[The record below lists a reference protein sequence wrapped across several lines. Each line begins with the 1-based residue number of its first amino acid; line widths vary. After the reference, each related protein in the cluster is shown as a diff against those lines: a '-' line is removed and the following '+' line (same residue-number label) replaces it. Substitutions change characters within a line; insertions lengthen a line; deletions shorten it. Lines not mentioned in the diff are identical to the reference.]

1 MTEFYKIC
9 IVLEHCIPRLCNG
22 STSDSGSDCGG
33 SNPPWGTKR
42 GCPER
47 IIAVVNI
54 IWQLSSLRTA
64 SFFWPLRI
72 TASTADSHSV
82 NRSSILLGAIDN
94 NFETALIRCCFFI
107 LNESPRIELRSE
119 RFWNCEQCAAFL
131 LSNYPNRLK
140 YDIIVSMNKNGNE
153 ENPALLESYDELC
166 GLLLKIKDKNELKSV
181 FNCLFTP
188 NERRDF
194 AERWQVVKELKAG
207 TTQREIARKYN
218 MSLCK
223 ITRGSKELQK
233 SGSGFLRLLELL
245 KD

>member
-82 NRSSILLGAIDN
+82 NRSSILLGAIN
-94 NFETALIRCCFFI
+94 NSLKQHWFWCCFFV
-107 LNESPRIELRSE
+107 LNETPGIELRKE
-119 RFWNCEQCAAFL
+119 RFWNCEQCGAIPKFSAREGGKSECRRRRRRKQEVFDCRASILLGAINNNFETALVLVLFFL
-131 LSNYPNRLK
+131 
-140 YDIIVSMNKNGNE
+140 
-153 ENPALLESYDELC
+153 
-166 GLLLKIKDKNELKSV
+166 
-181 FNCLFTP
+181 F
-188 NERRDF
+188 
-194 AERWQVVKELKAG
+194 
-207 TTQREIARKYN
+207 
-218 MSLCK
+218 
-223 ITRGSKELQK
+223 
-233 SGSGFLRLLELL
+233 
-245 KD
+245 

>member
-82 NRSSILLGAIDN
+82 NRSSILLGAIN
-94 NFETALIRCCFFI
+94 NSFETALVLVLFFLFKI
-107 LNESPRIELRSE
+107 NRRESNCGRSGCKKASSAQRFCNLPPRMAAKATVDGAEGENRRFSTVALRFS
-119 RFWNCEQCAAFL
+119 
-131 LSNYPNRLK
+131 
-140 YDIIVSMNKNGNE
+140 
-153 ENPALLESYDELC
+153 
-166 GLLLKIKDKNELKSV
+166 
-181 FNCLFTP
+181 
-188 NERRDF
+188 
-194 AERWQVVKELKAG
+194 
-207 TTQREIARKYN
+207 
-218 MSLCK
+218 
-223 ITRGSKELQK
+223 
-233 SGSGFLRLLELL
+233 
-245 KD
+245 

>member
-82 NRSSILLGAIDN
+82 NRSSILLGAIN
-94 NFETALIRCCFFI
+94 NSLKQHWFWCCFFV
-107 LNESPRIELRSE
+107 LNETPRIELRSE
-119 RFWNCEQCAAFL
+119 RFWNCEQCAAFF

>member
-1 MTEFYKIC
+1 MQKGEQCAAFLQFAAKDGGKSEC
-9 IVLEHCIPRLCNG
+9 RRRRRRKQEVF
-22 STSDSGSDCGG
+22 DC
-33 SNPPWGTKR
+33 R
-42 GCPER
+42 
-47 IIAVVNI
+47 A
-54 IWQLSSLRTA
+54 
-64 SFFWPLRI
+64 
-72 TASTADSHSV
+72 
-82 NRSSILLGAIDN
+82 SILLGAIDN

-107 LNESPRIELRSE
+107 LNETPRIELRKE
-119 RFWNCEQCAAFL
+119 RLQKGEQCAAFL

>member
-82 NRSSILLGAIDN
+82 NRSSILLGASFFLKDSTCFVLSFFLFNGKNRIELRKERFWNCEQCGAIPKFSAREGGKSESRRRRRRKQEVFDCRASILLGAIDN
-94 NFETALIRCCFFI
+94 NFETALVRCCLFLFSLNVEFFVK
-107 LNESPRIELRSE
+107 RIKAQADLQ
-119 RFWNCEQCAAFL
+119 F
-131 LSNYPNRLK
+131 
-140 YDIIVSMNKNGNE
+140 V
-153 ENPALLESYDELC
+153 
-166 GLLLKIKDKNELKSV
+166 KIFGD
-181 FNCLFTP
+181 
-188 NERRDF
+188 
-194 AERWQVVKELKAG
+194 
-207 TTQREIARKYN
+207 
-218 MSLCK
+218 
-223 ITRGSKELQK
+223 
-233 SGSGFLRLLELL
+233 
-245 KD
+245 

>member
-82 NRSSILLGAIDN
+82 NRSSILLGAIN
-94 NFETALIRCCFFI
+94 NSFETALVLVLFFFI

-119 RFWNCEQCAAFL
+119 RFWNCEHCGAIPKFSAREGGKSESRRRRRRKQEVFDCRASIL
-131 LSNYPNRLK
+131 LGAINN
-140 YDIIVSMNKNGNE
+140 NFE
-153 ENPALLESYDELC
+153 TALL
-166 GLLLKIKDKNELKSV
+166 GAV
-181 FNCLFTP
+181 FLF
-188 NERRDF
+188 
-194 AERWQVVKELKAG
+194 
-207 TTQREIARKYN
+207 
-218 MSLCK
+218 
-223 ITRGSKELQK
+223 
-233 SGSGFLRLLELL
+233 
-245 KD
+245 

>member
-82 NRSSILLGAIDN
+82 NRSSILLGAIN
-94 NFETALIRCCFFI
+94 NSLKQHWFWCCFFV
-107 LNESPRIELRSE
+107 LNETPGIELRKE
-119 RFWNCEQCAAFL
+119 RLQKGEQCAAFL
-131 LSNYPNRLK
+131 QFAAREGGKS
-140 YDIIVSMNKNGNE
+140 
-153 ENPALLESYDELC
+153 ESRRRRR
-166 GLLLKIKDKNELKSV
+166 KHDKNYILVIFIITVCSSV
-181 FNCLFTP
+181 AFTNCNSCHPWLAA
-188 NERRDF
+188 N
-194 AERWQVVKELKAG
+194 AEFIWEKTGGFRLS
-207 TTQREIARKYN
+207 RFD
-218 MSLCK
+218 SP
-223 ITRGSKELQK
+223 RGYK
-233 SGSGFLRLLELL
+233 
-245 KD
+245 

>member
-64 SFFWPLRI
+64 SCFFWPLRI

-82 NRSSILLGAIDN
+82 NRSSILLGAIN
-94 NFETALIRCCFFI
+94 NSLKQHWFWCCFFI
-107 LNESPRIELRSE
+107 LNETPRIELRKE
-119 RFWNCEQCAAFL
+119 RLQKGEQCTAFL
-131 LSNYPNRLK
+131 QFSARDGGK
-140 YDIIVSMNKNGNE
+140 SECRRRRRKH
-153 ENPALLESYDELC
+153 
-166 GLLLKIKDKNELKSV
+166 DKNYILVIFIITVCPSV
-181 FNCLFTP
+181 AFTNCNSRHPWLAA
-188 NERRDF
+188 N
-194 AERWQVVKELKAG
+194 AEFIWKKTG
-207 TTQREIARKYN
+207 
-218 MSLCK
+218 
-223 ITRGSKELQK
+223 
-233 SGSGFLRLLELL
+233 GFRLLRFDSPRGY
-245 KD
+245 K

>member
-107 LNESPRIELRSE
+107 LNESPRIELRKERLQKGGQCGAIPKFSAREGGKSE
-119 RFWNCEQCAAFL
+119 SRRRRRRKQEVFDCRASIL
-131 LSNYPNRLK
+131 LGAIDNSF
-140 YDIIVSMNKNGNE
+140 E
-153 ENPALLESYDELC
+153 TALL
-166 GLLLKIKDKNELKSV
+166 GAV
-181 FNCLFTP
+181 FF
-188 NERRDF
+188 
-194 AERWQVVKELKAG
+194 
-207 TTQREIARKYN
+207 I
-218 MSLCK
+218 
-223 ITRGSKELQK
+223 
-233 SGSGFLRLLELL
+233 
-245 KD
+245 

>member
-82 NRSSILLGAIDN
+82 NRSSILLGAIN
-94 NFETALIRCCFFI
+94 NSLKQHWFWCCFFLFKI
-107 LNESPRIELRSE
+107 NHRESNCGRSG
-119 RFWNCEQCAAFL
+119 C
-131 LSNYPNRLK
+131 K
-140 YDIIVSMNKNGNE
+140 
-153 ENPALLESYDELC
+153 
-166 GLLLKIKDKNELKSV
+166 
-181 FNCLFTP
+181 
-188 NERRDF
+188 
-194 AERWQVVKELKAG
+194 KAG
-207 TTQREIARKYN
+207 SAQRFCCLTTR
-218 MSLCK
+218 
-223 ITRGSKELQK
+223 TG
-233 SGSGFLRLLELL
+233 
-245 KD
+245 